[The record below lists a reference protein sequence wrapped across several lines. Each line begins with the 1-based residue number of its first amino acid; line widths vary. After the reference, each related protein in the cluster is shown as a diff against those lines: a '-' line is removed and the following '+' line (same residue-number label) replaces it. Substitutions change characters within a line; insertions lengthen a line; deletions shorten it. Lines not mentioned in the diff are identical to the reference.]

1 MRGKLTFVLC
11 LTPALLATTCIPL
24 LKVSVDPGPSASG
37 PPSFTARH
45 GGDPLYSVKALRVTE
60 CASRVASVWHI
71 VRGTL
76 PSQPT
81 APVRITYGSAPAG
94 YREEVTAGE
103 LEAGGCY
110 HVVVDGGEEVLSGF
124 TSGRETFRVLP
135 NGQIAVG
142 EPGGLLFSSR
152 PHRHTNRA
160 AVGCTRGYRRARTAA
175 DSAAVDA
182 REYPVLDARVTCRWL
197 YDTWPDVMTDPVS
210 TEQGV
215 LWGSIFLATFVGTG
229 LLLEQI
235 PEPKD

>member
-11 LTPALLATTCIPL
+11 LTPALLASTCIPL

-37 PPSFTARH
+37 PPAFTARH
-45 GGDPLYSVKALRVTE
+45 GGDPVYGVKALQVTE
-60 CASRVASVWHI
+60 CSNRAAAVWHI
-71 VRGTL
+71 IRGTL
-76 PSQPT
+76 PSPPT
-81 APVRITYGSAPAG
+81 APMRITYGSAPAG
-94 YREEVTAGE
+94 YREETPAGE
-103 LEAGGCY
+103 LEPGGCY
-110 HVVVDGGEEVLSGF
+110 HVVVQGGPELLGSYLPHG
-124 TSGRETFRVLP
+124 ETFRVLP

-152 PHRHTNRA
+152 PYRHTNRA

-197 YDTWPDVMTDPVS
+197 YDTWPDVMTDPVT

-215 LWGSIFLATFVGTG
+215 LWGSVLVASYVGLG
-229 LLLEQI
+229 LLFEQI
-235 PEPKD
+235 PEPKE